1 VKDTADMLD
10 SINTL
15 NILEDNTLPA
25 SINVEF
31 TAQDNADILAT
42 TKDYCYW
49 WKLPPGGEEEMPR
62 VTQHIISCHF
72 RDYFKVVS

>member
-10 SINTL
+10 SINTP
-15 NILEDNTLPA
+15 NIPEDNTLPA

-31 TAQDNADILAT
+31 TAQDDANILAT

-49 WKLPPGGEEEMPR
+49 WKLPPGGEEETPR
-62 VTQHIISCHF
+62 VTRHIISCHF